1 MHYYFSRG
9 YRITVDDRVSEGT
22 SQDSMVESGEPS
34 VNALSR
40 RKLERNFNPMV
51 WSDVAAVLD
60 QAILLFGGF
69 KNWVTDQLR
78 SNTRVFGHR
87 AEFLIDTIGFVLNGR
102 RYMSIE
108 SWMLLLSGM
117 DDGATM
123 KTALGSS
130 VDQMLS
136 RLESIDDDEL
146 MQLWIS
152 HPEGVV
158 DLVDSLFIFFGH
170 HIQSDM
176 KVPVA

>member
-1 MHYYFSRG
+1 MFYYFSRG
-9 YRITVDDRVSEGT
+9 YRIKVADHISEGT
-22 SQDSMVESGEPS
+22 AQDSMVESGEPS
-34 VNALSR
+34 VNALAR
-40 RKLERNFNPMV
+40 RKLERKFNPMV
-51 WSDVAAVLD
+51 WSDVAAVID
-60 QAILLFGGF
+60 QAILLFDGI
-69 KNWVTDQLR
+69 KNWITDQLR

-87 AEFLIDTIGFVLNGR
+87 AEYLIDSVGYILNGR
-102 RYMSIE
+102 RYMSNE

-123 KTALGSS
+123 KTPLGSS
-130 VDQMLS
+130 VDQLLA

-146 MQLWIS
+146 IQRWVA

-158 DLVDSLFIFFGH
+158 DLVDTLFTFFGY